1 MDFLKELSQY
11 YEIVIFTAGMEEY
24 ADWVL
29 NQLDTGDVKLIQHRL
44 YRQHTIN
51 QAKEGPIIVKDL
63 SKLGRPLDKMIIV
76 DNLAENFILQKDNGI
91 FIETWLEDTSDTQL
105 RDMIPLLK
113 QLVVNNVK
121 DVRVSLRS
129 FRDQM
134 ARLISTG
141 NGNAL
146 PPIE

>member
-1 MDFLKELSQY
+1 
-11 YEIVIFTAGMEEY
+11 
-24 ADWVL
+24 
-29 NQLDTGDVKLIQHRL
+29 
-44 YRQHTIN
+44 
-51 QAKEGPIIVKDL
+51 
-63 SKLGRPLDKMIIV
+63 MIIV

-105 RDMIPLLK
+105 KEMIPLLK

-134 ARLISTG
+134 ARIISTG

>member
-1 MDFLKELSQY
+1 
-11 YEIVIFTAGMEEY
+11 
-24 ADWVL
+24 
-29 NQLDTGDVKLIQHRL
+29 
-44 YRQHTIN
+44 
-51 QAKEGPIIVKDL
+51 VKDL

>member
-1 MDFLKELSQY
+1 MEFLTELSRL

-29 NQLDTGDVKLIQHRL
+29 NQLDEDKKLIDYRL

-51 QAKEGPIIVKDL
+51 FNKEGPLIIKDL
-63 SKLGRPLDKMIIV
+63 SKLGRPLERTIIV

-91 FIETWLEDTSDTQL
+91 FIQTWLEDPADTQL

-113 QLVVNNVK
+113 QIVIKEVA
-121 DVRVSLRS
+121 DVRVTLRS

-134 ARLISTG
+134 ARLISSG
-141 NGNAL
+141 QGNAL

>member
-1 MDFLKELSQY
+1 M
-11 YEIVIFTAGMEEY
+11 
-24 ADWVL
+24 
-29 NQLDTGDVKLIQHRL
+29 
-44 YRQHTIN
+44 
-51 QAKEGPIIVKDL
+51 KDL